1 VLFVDYGPVAAQLGT
16 PDGKQN
22 VILTDHVHIGSNL
35 LRQVPNARIVM
46 DHYTGGS
53 DLGIAAPVDRNCY
66 FVWFQKYRDADEVPL
81 ASALEK
87 ALRRPLLES
96 ELAAI
101 GPVEPVVV
109 DWQTKVLWDW
119 GPETIVG
126 IAPIESGERICD
138 GGRIPGLSAPPTN
151 NAMQ

>member
-1 VLFVDYGPVAAQLGT
+1 
-16 PDGKQN
+16 
-22 VILTDHVHIGSNL
+22 
-35 LRQVPNARIVM
+35 
-46 DHYTGGS
+46 
-53 DLGIAAPVDRNCY
+53 
-66 FVWFQKYRDADEVPL
+66 
-81 ASALEK
+81 
-87 ALRRPLLES
+87 LLES